1 MMGHVFMLQNRLF
14 MHMQCALC
22 SNCANESSLDL
33 FQCCKV
39 GPSTRSNGCIKNFQ
53 TLEWIRTID

>member
-1 MMGHVFMLQNRLF
+1 MGHVFMLQNRLF

-53 TLEWIRTID
+53 TLE